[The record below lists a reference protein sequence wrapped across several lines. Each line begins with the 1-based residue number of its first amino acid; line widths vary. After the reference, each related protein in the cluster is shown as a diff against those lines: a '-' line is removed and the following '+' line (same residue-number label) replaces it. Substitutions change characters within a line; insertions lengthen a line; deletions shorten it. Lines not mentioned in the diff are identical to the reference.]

1 MTVEEIFALMSGWTN
16 EQLAEA
22 ALMWVNLGILRVE
35 PDHRQVTLL
44 RDTHVPLPASSA
56 PGAVRYQGLRPYQ
69 LSSQVRVDT
78 PVDGL
83 DEAQATPNDCPL
95 AAQQH
100 GSNLAAQDGRDSR

>member
-1 MTVEEIFALMSGWTN
+1 MTVEDIFARMVGWTN

-22 ALMWVNLGILRVE
+22 ALMWVNLGMLRVE

-44 RDTHVPLPASSA
+44 RDTHDPLPVSSA

-83 DEAQATPNDCPL
+83 DEAQATPNGCPL
-95 AAQQH
+95 AGQQQ
-100 GSNLAAQDGRDSR
+100 GSDLAAQNGRDSR

>member
-1 MTVEEIFALMSGWTN
+1 MVDDTFERMVGWSN
-16 EQLAEA
+16 AQLAEA

-69 LSSQVRVDT
+69 LSPQVHVDT

-83 DEAQATPNDCPL
+83 DIAQATPNECSLAGQQHSSQL
-95 AAQQH
+95 AAL
-100 GSNLAAQDGRDSR
+100 GGCDSR